1 MINKRKVRLM
11 TRTAMY
17 EKHECS
23 NDISKAKY
31 YKSDYVGLHMWTTA
45 IAVTIAY
52 IIILMLVM
60 SCNFEFIINN
70 LTNMN
75 YTVLTVMLIMI
86 YAAMMTVFMIIA
98 YFIYSYR
105 YVESENGIRIYRNRL
120 HKIYLMNKAERNR
133 KGGIN

>member
-11 TRTAMY
+11 TSTAMY
-17 EKHECS
+17 EKLECS
-23 NDISKAKY
+23 NDINKPKY
-31 YKSDYVGLHMWTTA
+31 YNSDYVGLHMWTTA

-52 IIILMLVM
+52 IIIIMLVM

>member
-52 IIILMLVM
+52 IIILILVM

>member
-1 MINKRKVRLM
+1 
-11 TRTAMY
+11 
-17 EKHECS
+17 
-23 NDISKAKY
+23 
-31 YKSDYVGLHMWTTA
+31 MWTTA

-86 YAAMMTVFMIIA
+86 YAAMMTVFLIIA
-98 YFIYSYR
+98 Y
-105 YVESENGIRIYRNRL
+105 IRIYRNRL

>member
-105 YVESENGIRIYRNRL
+105 YVELENGIRIYRNRL

>member
-23 NDISKAKY
+23 NDINKAKY
-31 YKSDYVGLHMWTTA
+31 YKSDYVGLHKWTTA

-75 YTVLTVMLIMI
+75 YTVLTVLLIMI

>member
-23 NDISKAKY
+23 NDINKAKY

-70 LTNMN
+70 LTGMWSRRM
-75 YTVLTVMLIMI
+75 VS
-86 YAAMMTVFMIIA
+86 VFTGTG
-98 YFIYSYR
+98 FIKY
-105 YVESENGIRIYRNRL
+105 IL
-120 HKIYLMNKAERNR
+120 
-133 KGGIN
+133 

>member
-1 MINKRKVRLM
+1 MINNLKGRLM

-23 NDISKAKY
+23 NDIYKAKY

-52 IIILMLVM
+52 IIIIMQVM
-60 SCNFEFIINN
+60 SCNFEFKINN

-86 YAAMMTVFMIIA
+86 YAAKMTEFMIIA

-105 YVESENGIRIYRNRL
+105 YVESENGIRIYRNWL

>member
-23 NDISKAKY
+23 NDINKAKY
-31 YKSDYVGLHMWTTA
+31 YKSDYVGLHM
-45 IAVTIAY
+45 
-52 IIILMLVM
+52 
-60 SCNFEFIINN
+60 
-70 LTNMN
+70 
-75 YTVLTVMLIMI
+75 TVMLIMI

>member
-23 NDISKAKY
+23 NDINKAK

>member
-1 MINKRKVRLM
+1 
-11 TRTAMY
+11 
-17 EKHECS
+17 
-23 NDISKAKY
+23 
-31 YKSDYVGLHMWTTA
+31 MWTTA

-52 IIILMLVM
+52 IIIIMLVM

-75 YTVLTVMLIMI
+75 YTVLTAMLIMI

>member
-23 NDISKAKY
+23 NDINKAKY
-31 YKSDYVGLHMWTTA
+31 YKSDYVGLHTWTTA

-52 IIILMLVM
+52 IIIIMLVM